1 MALQRKIIHIDM
13 DAFFAAV
20 EQRDCPAYQGRPL
33 IVGGAPNSRGVVATC
48 NYEARRYGI
57 RSAMPASHA
66 YRLCSHAIFVRP
78 RFKVY
83 RQVSNDI
90 RTIFADYSERVEPC
104 SLDEAY
110 LDVSAVQRL
119 CGSATRIAQEVKQ
132 RIRRVTGL
140 SASAGVSYNKFLA
153 KIASDMDKP
162 DGLYVITPEQGPGFA
177 ARLPVGRFHGIG
189 KATEAKMHALG
200 LKTGADLKRC
210 SLEFL
215 TARFGKAGRYYHDIA
230 RGIDER
236 PVRGAR
242 VSRSVGAEKTLQ
254 QDIEDKELMVRHL
267 QDLLREVMDR
277 VNAKRLVARTLT
289 VKVKYAD
296 FELVT
301 RSKTVS
307 MALRVSTETLAL
319 LSELLDKTEAGKRKI
334 RLLGVTVSSL
344 SNAENQEYPRQ
355 LELFSEVSVF
365 YRGRAGM

>member
-20 EQRDCPAYQGRPL
+20 EQRDCLDYRGRPL
-33 IVGGAPNSRGVVATC
+33 IVGGAPDSRGVVATC
-48 NYEARRYGI
+48 SYEARRYGI
-57 RSAMPASHA
+57 HSAMPAAHA

-78 RFKVY
+78 RFEVY

-110 LDVSAVQRL
+110 LDVSAVERL
-119 CGSATRIAQEVKQ
+119 CGSATRIAQEIKQ
-132 RIRRVTGL
+132 RIRRITGL
-140 SASAGVSYNKFLA
+140 TASAGVSYNKFLA

-162 DGLYVITPEQGPGFA
+162 DGLFVITPQQGPGFA

-200 LKTGADLKRC
+200 LKTGADLKCC

-215 TARFGKAGRYYHDIA
+215 TAHFGKTGRYYYDIA
-230 RGIDER
+230 WGNDER
-236 PVRGAR
+236 PVRCAR
-242 VSRSVGAEKTLQ
+242 VSRSVGAEKTLP
-254 QDIEDKELMVRHL
+254 QDIEDKELMVRYL
-267 QDLLREVMDR
+267 QGLLSAAMDR

-296 FELVT
+296 FELVS
-301 RSKTVS
+301 RSKTV
-307 MALRVSTETLAL
+307 AGPLRVSPETLAL
-319 LSELLDKTEAGKRKI
+319 LSELLDKTAAGKRKI
-334 RLLGVTVSSL
+334 RLLGVTLSSL
-344 SNAENQEYPRQ
+344 SKAENPEGPRQ
-355 LELFSEVSVF
+355 LELF
-365 YRGRAGM
+365 

>member
-20 EQRDCPAYQGRPL
+20 EQRDCTDYQGRPL
-33 IVGGAPNSRGVVATC
+33 IVGGAPNSRGVVSTC
-48 NYEARRYGI
+48 SYEARRYGI

-66 YRLCSHAIFVRP
+66 YRLCPHAIFVRP
-78 RFKVY
+78 RFEVY

-110 LDVSAVQRL
+110 LDVSAVQRS
-119 CGSATRIAQEVKQ
+119 CGSATRIAQEIKQ

-140 SASAGVSYNKFLA
+140 TASAGVSYNKFLA

-210 SLEFL
+210 SVEFL
-215 TARFGKAGRYYHDIA
+215 TTHFGKAGRYYYDIA
-230 RGIDER
+230 RGNDDR
-236 PVRGAR
+236 PVRGTR

-254 QDIEDKELMVRHL
+254 EDIEDKELMVRHL
-267 QDLLREVMDR
+267 QDLLHDVMDR
-277 VNAKRLVARTLT
+277 VNAKRLVARTLAI
-289 VKVKYAD
+289 KVKYAD

-301 RSKTVS
+301 RSKTVA
-307 MALRVSTETLAL
+307 MPLRMSRETLAM
-319 LSELLDKTEAGKRKI
+319 LSELLDKTEAGERKI
-334 RLLGVTVSSL
+334 RLLGVTLSSL
-344 SNAENQEYPRQ
+344 SESENAEGPRQ
-355 LELFSEVSVF
+355 LELF
-365 YRGRAGM
+365 